1 VVLAYAALV
10 TVVAFLIGRAT
21 RPKVKVKSVPL
32 TFLGLLGRLVWWV
45 VSHIFRLVWLV
56 LRLLTNEVRSW

>member
-1 VVLAYAALV
+1 MVLAYAALV

-32 TFLGLLGRLVWWV
+32 TFLGLLGHLVWWV
-45 VSHIFRLVWLV
+45 VSHIFRLVWFA

>member
-1 VVLAYAALV
+1 MAYAALV

-32 TFLGLLGRLVWWV
+32 TFLGLLGRLIWWV
-45 VSHIFRLVWLV
+45 ASHIFRLVWFV

>member
-1 VVLAYAALV
+1 MVVAYAALV
-10 TVVAFLIGRAT
+10 AVVAFLIGRAT

-45 VSHIFRLVWLV
+45 ASHIFRLVWFV

>member
-1 VVLAYAALV
+1 MIVAYAALA

-32 TFLGLLGRLVWWV
+32 TFLGLLGRLIWWV
-45 VSHIFRLVWLV
+45 VSHVFRLVWFV